1 MGLRFHCLRFPG
13 DEGVGGSCWCN
24 STTASFAANRTLES
38 LRAADDCFKRKS
50 KRRRKTKGQ
59 KESHVTIEG
68 VGNKPLNPH
77 THTHS
82 HAQTQADTDTD
93 TNTDTR
99 THAHAPEAAAFE
111 DGGCGSH
118 GRGADDHGAR
128 GAHQQSGA
136 SPQGTPPQREGA
148 KSQQQQATGEL
159 FVQE

>member
-1 MGLRFHCLRFPG
+1 MEGLLPAK
-13 DEGVGGSCWCN
+13 
-24 STTASFAANRTLES
+24 ST
-38 LRAADDCFKRKS
+38 
-50 KRRRKTKGQ
+50 
-59 KESHVTIEG
+59 KEDFVPMFT
-68 VGNKPLNPH
+68 
-77 THTHS
+77 
-82 HAQTQADTDTD
+82 
-93 TNTDTR
+93 
-99 THAHAPEAAAFE
+99 PEAAAFE